1 VKLRFFI
8 DPETGTPHIHNH
20 AVDENEVE
28 EVLGNPGED
37 RVGREGARTAIGRT
51 RDGRYLRIVYV
62 PDSDPESVFVI
73 TAYEL
78 RGKPLSAYR
87 RRHKRK

>member
-1 VKLRFFI
+1 MLLTKTNSKRFWATLEKTVF
-8 DPETGTPHIHNH
+8 
-20 AVDENEVE
+20 
-28 EVLGNPGED
+28 
-37 RVGREGARTAIGRT
+37 GREGVRTAIGRT
-51 RDGRYLRIVYV
+51 REGCYLRIVYV
-62 PDSDPESVFVI
+62 PDPDPESVFVI